1 MRKIGK
7 IIVILL
13 YFDMVIFLI
22 YPLFLK
28 KMWNADKLDEKSIK
42 KLKKI
47 LYVWLGL
54 VAIAV
59 VLLGIIVILEMN

>member
-1 MRKIGK
+1 MEK
-7 IIVILL
+7 IIVIFL

-22 YPLFLK
+22 YPLFLQ
-28 KMWNADKLDEKSIK
+28 KMWNADKIDEKSIK

-54 VAIAV
+54 VAIAF
-59 VLLGIIVILEMN
+59 VLLWIIVILEMN

>member
-1 MRKIGK
+1 M
-7 IIVILL
+7 L

-28 KMWNADKLDEKSIK
+28 KMWSVDKLDEKSIK

-47 LYVWLGL
+47 LYIWLGL
-54 VAIAV
+54 VAIAF
-59 VLLGIIVILEMN
+59 VLLGVFVILEMN